1 MKPFLFFLR
10 LSALL
15 DSLLLS
21 YPILAIL
28 EVSLTG
34 QLVTASS
41 LARLGIL
48 LLAGALGAFAGW
60 LLDRIKHPPIRAVTF
75 LLAALPAVAFSG
87 ACWFLLEKTIFNGAL
102 IVLCLV
108 FYAVGMFFA
117 THPFDELIGTSF
129 LSFTM
134 IAYSLAAII
143 VWFCGS
149 YFGMACDLVL
159 LIICF
164 LTFTLLYAII
174 NNQANIERLMGRA
187 ITASPCSLSACAAII
202 CF

>member
-1 MKPFLFFLR
+1 MRLIPRLQDLPLRRPAGLPRSFPILF
-10 LSALL
+10 
-15 DSLLLS
+15 LLLS
-21 YPILAIL
+21 WNLL
-28 EVSLTG
+28 EAFR
-34 QLVTASS
+34 QRFPTA
-41 LARLGIL
+41 R
-48 LLAGALGAFAGW
+48 
-60 LLDRIKHPPIRAVTF
+60 
-75 LLAALPAVAFSG
+75 G

-174 NNQANIERLMGRA
+174 NNQANIERLMGRRK
-187 ITASPCSLSACAAII
+187 SAADKWTPEGAMKSAG
-202 CF
+202 

>member
-48 LLAGALGAFAGW
+48 LLAGALGAFAG
-60 LLDRIKHPPIRAVTF
+60 
-75 LLAALPAVAFSG
+75 
-87 ACWFLLEKTIFNGAL
+87 
-102 IVLCLV
+102 
-108 FYAVGMFFA
+108 
-117 THPFDELIGTSF
+117 
-129 LSFTM
+129 
-134 IAYSLAAII
+134 
-143 VWFCGS
+143 
-149 YFGMACDLVL
+149 
-159 LIICF
+159 
-164 LTFTLLYAII
+164 
-174 NNQANIERLMGRA
+174 
-187 ITASPCSLSACAAII
+187 
-202 CF
+202 